1 MMHNEKAVLT
11 HCWKTLAP
19 HGLSLCSLCSF
30 LYFEVSPLQQAHQ
43 PFVPDLILSHSR
55 APKQANGTE
64 APTNVWLKQKTY
76 TAPAISCFQQVFR
89 GFFPE
94 TRHTVCYTQF
104 MYVGMTK
111 IPRWS
116 KYNKNVVLKFSVE
129 VWKTTAANVS
139 LSDRPSCNNAIR
151 KSKYLIV
158 TTAYFIKSCLF
169 FELMCPTISSWKKLP
184 QSMCR
189 SYFPLYFILFT
200 KREKSCTES
209 SWPHVTFSC
218 EYHHFPRMQPF
229 YLLLILLNWAAVTSW
244 WNSAALRCS
253 IFTNRSDLIK
263 KILNC
268 SF

>member
-1 MMHNEKAVLT
+1 MYCACH
-11 HCWKTLAP
+11 
-19 HGLSLCSLCSF
+19 F
-30 LYFEVSPLQQAHQ
+30 LL
-43 PFVPDLILSHSR
+43 
-55 APKQANGTE
+55 
-64 APTNVWLKQKTY
+64 PTGVW
-76 TAPAISCFQQVFR
+76 

-116 KYNKNVVLKFSVE
+116 KYNKNVMLKFSVE

-139 LSDRPSCNNAIR
+139 LSDKPSCNNAIR

-158 TTAYFIKSCLF
+158 TTAHFIKSCLF

-184 QSMCR
+184 QNMCR
-189 SYFPLYFILFT
+189 SYFPLYFIIFT
-200 KREKSCTES
+200 KSGKSCTES

-229 YLLLILLNWAAVTSW
+229 YLPPHLVELGRCDIMDV
-244 WNSAALRCS
+244 RCS

-263 KILNC
+263 KMLNC